1 MNKFILD
8 VRHGQANTAGVKAK
22 QDITQILTKNGYKEL
37 SFVVRD
43 TKMAKLLMTAHD
55 WSKTLKQVNTGD
67 MVVLQYP
74 MYSRFAGN
82 VFFKAVKK
90 LDLQITKVAI
100 IHDIESLRLY
110 KNDDKKIAEELNFLN
125 QFDTLIVHNE
135 EMKKWLLDNGI
146 KINMISLEVFDYIN
160 NNQIMD
166 TSFEKPLVFAG
177 NLKKSSFLEKFEVEK
192 RTELFGIEPSEKYP
206 DNIHYN
212 GVKSPEELPKFLDGS
227 FGLVWDGESLETNTG
242 IYGEYTRYNN
252 PHKVSLYLSSGLPVI
267 VWSEAAIAP
276 FIQNNNLGIV
286 VDSINDIDEILE
298 KITKSQYDEMK
309 NRVEDVSKMLRT
321 GQSILNALK
330 KVV

>member
-37 SFVVRD
+37 SFAVRD
-43 TKMAKLLMTAHD
+43 TKIAKLIMTGHD
-55 WSKTLKQVNTGD
+55 WSKTLKRVNTGD

-82 VFFKAVKK
+82 IFFKTVKK
-90 LDLQITKVAI
+90 LNLQITKVAV
-100 IHDIESLRLY
+100 IHDIEALRLY
-110 KNDDKKIAEELNFLN
+110 KDDDKKIAEELNFLN

-135 EMKKWLLDNGI
+135 KMMKWLLDNGI
-146 KINMISLEVFDYIN
+146 KINMISLEIFDYVNSNPMIAA
-160 NNQIMD
+160 
-166 TSFEKPLVFAG
+166 SFEKPLVFAG
-177 NLKKSSFLEKFEVEK
+177 NLKKSSFLEEFEVKK

-212 GVKSPEELPKFLDGS
+212 GVKTPEELPKFLDGS

-267 VWSEAAIAP
+267 VWKEAAIAS
-276 FIQNNNLGIV
+276 FIQNNKLGIV
-286 VDSINDIDEILE
+286 IENLGDIDNTLNRV
-298 KITKSQYDEMK
+298 TKVQYNEMK
-309 NRVEDVSKMLRT
+309 NNVEEISKRLRT

-330 KVV
+330 RIV